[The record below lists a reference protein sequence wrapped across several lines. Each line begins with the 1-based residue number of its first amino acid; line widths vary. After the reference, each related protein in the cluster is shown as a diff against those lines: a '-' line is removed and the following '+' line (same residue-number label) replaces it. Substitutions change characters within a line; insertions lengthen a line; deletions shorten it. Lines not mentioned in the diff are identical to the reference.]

1 MNSAVLAALL
11 TATVTLA
18 ADAPSVPRA
27 HVANAEKVIN
37 QQLSALYPDEPYFV
51 LGLTR
56 TIYLDGFGLVFSTEI
71 NLAVGP
77 TLSPF
82 HPVISEAEKKNYRD
96 KKMSRLP
103 RLKTEMYSI
112 LGSATTALQSAPQNE
127 NVVLGVTLFRYP
139 WEDAA
144 GIPSVIVMQAPWS
157 KLLEARKKGA
167 SLESVV
173 RVREY

>member
-1 MNSAVLAALL
+1 MNNAALVAVFTSAV
-11 TATVTLA
+11 VLA
-18 ADAPSVPRA
+18 ADAPSVPQA
-27 HVANAEKVIN
+27 HIANAEKSIN
-37 QQLSALYPDEPYFV
+37 QQFAALYPDEPYFV

-112 LGSATTALQSAPQNE
+112 LGSATTALQSAPLNE

-139 WEDAA
+139 WEDVS
-144 GIPSVIVMQAPWS
+144 GIPSLIVMQAQWS

-167 SLESVV
+167 PLDSVV
-173 RVREY
+173 HVHEY